1 MKRLLPYMSGIREL
15 ENESRCLNNDK
26 HDLRLGEENIKDVVK
41 NDLCTGCA
49 TCISLCPEEAIE
61 LTKDESRG
69 IYVPRVLEER
79 CNGCG
84 ICYKVCPGHEV
95 DFKQL
100 NLEIFGK
107 ESGNKLEDIMIN
119 SYINCYVGHST
130 DYNIRYNSSSG
141 GVITQ
146 LLIFMLEEGIIDG
159 ALVTRMKKDSPLEPE
174 PFIART
180 REEIIEAS
188 KSKYCST
195 PANIALGEILNSKE
209 GEKFAVVGL
218 PCHLHG
224 IRKAEQINKK
234 LKQKII
240 LHLGLFC
247 NHTPTLLATEFLLKK
262 VKVKK
267 ENVKR
272 LDFRGEGWPG
282 RTKISLGNSELL
294 LPFSWN
300 FVGSYFFT
308 PVRCFL
314 CSDFVN
320 ELSDLSF
327 ADAWLPEFSEDKTG
341 KSIIISKSEL
351 GEKLLQEMKLKR
363 MMELN
368 KISAK
373 KVIQSSQR
381 MFHFKKLNLDARIRL
396 FNKDIKYDNIFKS
409 NYFDLF
415 LALFPFV
422 STKVSK
428 SSFIRYLM
436 LYLPFRTL
444 WLFNLPYIA
453 LYSITRKKYFH
464 RRKEEG

>member
-1 MKRLLPYMSGIREL
+1 MS
-15 ENESRCLNNDK
+15 
-26 HDLRLGEENIKDVVK
+26 KDDETIEDIVK
-41 NDLCTGCA
+41 NDLCTGCGSCVA
-49 TCISLCPEEAIE
+49 LCPSEAIK
-61 LTKDESRG
+61 LTIDEKKG
-69 IYVPRVLEER
+69 IYVPELNEEK
-79 CNGCG
+79 CSGCG
-84 ICYKVCPGHEV
+84 ICYEVCPGHEV
-95 DFKQL
+95 GFKQL
-100 NLEIFGK
+100 NLQIFEK
-107 ESGNKLEDIMIN
+107 ELDNIMIGN
-119 SYINCYVGHST
+119 YLNCYTGHAT
-130 DYNIRYNSSSG
+130 DYDIRYNSASG
-141 GVITQ
+141 GLITA
-146 LLIFMLEEGIIDG
+146 LLIFALEEGIIDG
-159 ALVTRMKKDSPLEPE
+159 ALVVEMNEENPLEPE

-180 REEIIEAS
+180 KEEIISAS
-188 KSKYCST
+188 KSKYCPVPS
-195 PANIALGEILNSKE
+195 NIALKEILKGE
-209 GEKFAVVGL
+209 GKFAVVGL
-218 PCHLHG
+218 PCHIHG